1 MPIDLNYS
9 LNTVGDQAFGN
20 NIISNTLGS
29 ILSCALILAIIAI
42 LLIMFIYPAKSGTS
56 LVTVVKIFIYMFAA
70 SAVILF
76 VHDGIQ
82 RRRWR
87 EEEEQRDL
95 QEINPNNRDFIHQ
108 SEQQDI
114 QPTQQPVQPQ
124 ETVQQI
130 IIQAPAPTQQP
141 AVQLPRISTDRIT
154 GGNQRQLLNNR
165 VAPTVGNPY
174 DYTRQ

>member
-9 LNTVGDQAFGN
+9 LNTVSDQAFGN
-20 NIISNTLGS
+20 NLISNTLGS
-29 ILSCALILAIIAI
+29 ILSCALILSIISI

-70 SAVILF
+70 CAAVLF

-95 QEINPNNRDFIHQ
+95 QDLNPNNRDFMHQ
-108 SEQQDI
+108 AEQRDV
-114 QPTQQPVQPQ
+114 QPTQQPP

-130 IIQAPAPTQQP
+130 IIQAPAQP
-141 AVQLPRISTDRIT
+141 VAPQLPRIATDRIT
-154 GGNQRQLLNNR
+154 GGGDQRRLLNSR
-165 VAPTVGNPY
+165 VPPQAGNPY
-174 DYTRQ
+174 DYSRQ